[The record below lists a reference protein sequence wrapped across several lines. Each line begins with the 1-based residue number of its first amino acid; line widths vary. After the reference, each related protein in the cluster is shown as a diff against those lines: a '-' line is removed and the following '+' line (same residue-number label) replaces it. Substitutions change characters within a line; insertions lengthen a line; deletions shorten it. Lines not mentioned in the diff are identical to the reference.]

1 MELVVLGNMIVKGYF
16 KKFELLKVVFLFL
29 DNFKYLDKYYVFNV
43 GGNELCVVVM
53 VFFES

>member
-1 MELVVLGNMIVKGYF
+1 MGNTIVKGYF

-43 GGNELCVVVM
+43 GGNELRVVVM